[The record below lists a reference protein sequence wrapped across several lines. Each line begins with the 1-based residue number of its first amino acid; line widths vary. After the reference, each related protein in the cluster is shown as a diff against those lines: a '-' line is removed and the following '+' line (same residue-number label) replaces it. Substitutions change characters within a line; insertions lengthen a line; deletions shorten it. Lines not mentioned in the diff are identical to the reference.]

1 MVAFHGGLQY
11 AHSMASTF
19 KTTHNGHEQYCMKWK
34 QDGKWRYVYA
44 YTRNELNEKH
54 LKRVNEIGMAGI
66 VKPARRTHATVRISK
81 NNPSL
86 KMVFNE
92 YLEQS
97 NLGEKTYMQRVREW
111 NNGFKSIENQSVKTV
126 KRETIER
133 IILNKSL
140 KPSTAFHYSSLINA
154 VLNYALK
161 RDYIKIKPTLLKP
174 RYENKTA
181 IKNNIKI
188 EQYVNDFRGIIRY
201 TEKNKQYQHMYLII
215 KLMTLGLRIGEIL
228 AITREQISTA
238 NMTLTIDKTIVNNN
252 TLKAGT
258 KGRADTYKTRTIP
271 LPLDYY
277 TILMNHIKTLDK
289 NDGLTPV
296 WRDRQIINN
305 EHVIFIKNKHVMTYS
320 YFNWI
325 WHRIQRDYF
334 NEIWN
339 TKLTDDNYLK
349 PHTTRHITASLMA
362 YDGIPLS
369 MAQTI
374 LGHMSAQMTQHY
386 THITATMKRE
396 TIERFTRDTAVQTMN
411 NIVDETMKIKTKNKN
426 KKQKIKS
433 AGKTRRRE
441 LSNAREPL

>member
-19 KTTHNGHEQYCMKWK
+19 KTVHNGHEQYCMKWK

-44 YTRNELNEKH
+44 YTRADLNNKH
-54 LKRVNEIGMAGI
+54 LKRVAAIGVDGI
-66 VKPARRTHATVRISK
+66 IKPARRVNKPRVNK

-86 KMVFNE
+86 KMIFNE
-92 YLEQS
+92 YLEHTQLA
-97 NLGEKTYMQRVREW
+97 NKTYTQRVHEW

-126 KRETIER
+126 SRETIER
-133 IILNKSL
+133 IILDKTL
-140 KPSTAFHYSSLINA
+140 PPSTAFHYSSLINA

-161 RDYIKIKPTLLKP
+161 RDYIKVKPALLKP
-174 RYENKTA
+174 HYENKTE
-181 IKNNIKI
+181 IKNNINI
-188 EQYVNDFRGIIRY
+188 EQYVNDFRGIMRY
-201 TEKNKQYQHMYLII
+201 VEKNEKYQHMYPII

-228 AITREQISTA
+228 AITREQISDA
-238 NMTLTIDKTIVNNN
+238 NMTLTINKTLINNN

-271 LPLDYY
+271 LPMDYY
-277 TILMNHIKTLDK
+277 TMLINHIDTLD
-289 NDGLTPV
+289 DHAGLTPV
-296 WRDRQIINN
+296 RRDGTIINN

-339 TKLTDDNYLK
+339 NKLTDDNYLK

-374 LGHMSAQMTQHY
+374 LGHMSASMTQHY
-386 THITATMKRE
+386 THITSNMKRE
-396 TIERFTRDTAVQTMN
+396 TIERFINDTNVQTMN
-411 NIVDETMKIKTKNKN
+411 NIVDLTMKTKNK
-426 KKQKIKS
+426 KEKINQ
-433 AGKTRRRE
+433 KTRRRE
-441 LSNAREPL
+441 LSNAREQS

>member
-19 KTTHNGHEQYCMKWK
+19 KTVHNNRECYCMKWK
-34 QDGKWRYVYA
+34 QNGKWRYVYA
-44 YTRNELNEKH
+44 YTRAELNDKH
-54 LKRVNEIGMAGI
+54 MKRVAEIGVDGI
-66 VKPARRTHATVRISK
+66 KKPARRTHATVRISK

-188 EQYVNDFRGIIRY
+188 EQYVNDFRGIMRY

-277 TILMNHIKTLDK
+277 TLLINHIQTLD
-289 NDGLTPV
+289 NTVLTPV
-296 WRDRQIINN
+296 RRDGQIINN

-325 WHRIQRDYF
+325 WHRIQRDYQHD
-334 NEIWN
+334 IWN
-339 TKLTDDNYLK
+339 KELTDDNYLK

-369 MAQTI
+369 MAQSI

-386 THITATMKRE
+386 THITSTMQRE
-396 TIERFTRDTAVQTMN
+396 TIERFIDDTSVQTMN
-411 NIVDETMKIKTKNKN
+411 TIVDETMKINHEN
-426 KKQKIKS
+426 KK
-433 AGKTRRRE
+433 
-441 LSNAREPL
+441 

>member
-1 MVAFHGGLQY
+1 MVAFHGGSKY

-44 YTRNELNEKH
+44 YTRADLNNKH
-54 LKRVNEIGMAGI
+54 LKRVNEIGVDGI
-66 VKPARRTHATVRISK
+66 IKPARRVNKPRVNK

-174 RYENKTA
+174 RYENKIA

-188 EQYVNDFRGIIRY
+188 EQYVNDFRGIMRY
-201 TEKNKQYQHMYLII
+201 VEKNEKYQHMYPII

-228 AITREQISTA
+228 AITREQISNA
-238 NMTLTIDKTIVNNN
+238 NMTLTINKTLINNN

-277 TILMNHIKTLDK
+277 TMLINHINTLDK

-296 WRDRQIINN
+296 RRDGTIINN
-305 EHVIFIKNKHVMTYS
+305 EHVIFIKNSHVMTYS

-325 WHRIQRDYF
+325 WHRIQRDYQHD
-334 NEIWN
+334 IWN
-339 TKLTDDNYLK
+339 TELTDDNYVK

-362 YDGIPLS
+362 YDGIPIS
-369 MAQTI
+369 IAQSI
-374 LGHMSAQMTQHY
+374 LGHMNAQMTQHY
-386 THITATMKRE
+386 THITSNMQRE
-396 TIERFTRDTAVQTMN
+396 TIERFIDDTNVQTMK
-411 NIVDETMKIKTKNKN
+411 NIVDLTMKM
-426 KKQKIKS
+426 KK
-433 AGKTRRRE
+433 
-441 LSNAREPL
+441 

>member
-1 MVAFHGGLQY
+1 
-11 AHSMASTF
+11 
-19 KTTHNGHEQYCMKWK
+19 MKWK

-296 WRDRQIINN
+296 WRDGQIINN

-325 WHRIQRDYF
+325 WHRIQRDYQHD
-334 NEIWN
+334 IWN
-339 TKLTDDNYLK
+339 KELTDDNYLK
-349 PHTTRHITASLMA
+349 PHTTRHITATLMA
-362 YDGIPLS
+362 YDGIPIS
-369 MAQTI
+369 IAQSI
-374 LGHMSAQMTQHY
+374 LGHMSAEMTQHY
-386 THITATMKRE
+386 THITSNMKRD
-396 TIERFTRDTAVQTMN
+396 TIERFIDDTNVQTMK
-411 NIVDETMKIKTKNKN
+411 NIVDETMKINNEN
-426 KKQKIKS
+426 KK
-433 AGKTRRRE
+433 
-441 LSNAREPL
+441 